1 MFKLKDKY
9 IVEEEEEEELQQH
22 HQLVEPALTQQE
34 ADEIIQLISDSA
46 KIICLNVGGKRFVT
60 TQGTLCSKGSNF
72 FTSLL
77 SGRHTATK
85 DDKGAYFIDRN
96 GEVFHTILEFFR
108 TGQVD
113 YSSVVSKHILVREAQ
128 FYCVDELVKMITQ
141 GDCEDEVP
149 VIRYDGYYVYEKD
162 GMEDNPKVKID
173 SEICRSIRALYF
185 LVDGRCMFSFGCN
198 AENNLVVFNETQTL
212 PDMWK
217 SEDGKR
223 DKKRYAQFVLAF
235 IRRGQ
240 FFLEGKSLKI
250 MYKSCINSTST
261 PMLGIGKGNAVYI
274 DVNLGYGF
282 SKFVF
287 VPWP

>member
-1 MFKLKDKY
+1 MEANPPKYEKDGSVRSPRQENSIRSPKKKRSNPSSPTSTRSPVLSRNNSSDEEDDMFKLKDKY

-212 PDMWK
+212 PDMW
-217 SEDGKR
+217 
-223 DKKRYAQFVLAF
+223 
-235 IRRGQ
+235 
-240 FFLEGKSLKI
+240 
-250 MYKSCINSTST
+250 
-261 PMLGIGKGNAVYI
+261 
-274 DVNLGYGF
+274 
-282 SKFVF
+282 
-287 VPWP
+287 